1 MKENHDHL
9 TFGSH
14 STNSESDALGWL

>member
-14 STNSESDALGWL
+14 STNSESDDLGWV